1 MEKVLEELFDQVQ
14 PEVFRTDG
22 GSEFNNRWVKSLLK
36 NRNIKHVVTLNETKA
51 NYAERAIKTIKMK
64 LSKYMYNEQTREWAK
79 ALAEITSGYNE
90 TYHRSI
96 KMSPSEAMSMSDED
110 LWVKQYLEEKGTRLK
125 KRPSRSTPYK
135 FKIGEQVKLSFLK
148 RPFER
153 AYDQTFTGEVF
164 HVTER
169 MMKQGIPVYTLK
181 DYNNDPIL
189 GYFYEGEMQKAFV
202 NEDTVYKIENI
213 LKSRKR
219 RGRKEV
225 LVKWLGW
232 PSKFNSWILESQVKD
247 YQPSGKV

>member
-1 MEKVLEELFDQVQ
+1 M
-14 PEVFRTDG
+14 
-22 GSEFNNRWVKSLLK
+22 
-36 NRNIKHVVTLNETKA
+36 
-51 NYAERAIKTIKMK
+51 
-64 LSKYMYNEQTREWAK
+64 
-79 ALAEITSGYNE
+79 
-90 TYHRSI
+90 
-96 KMSPSEAMSMSDED
+96 
-110 LWVKQYLEEKGTRLK
+110 KQYLEEKGTRLK
-125 KRPSRSTPYK
+125 KRPSRSTHYK

-181 DYNNDPIL
+181 DYNNGPIL